1 MRLGRAADTA
11 KSRLENGPE
20 IEARPLQPTPICTE
34 FTPPRDYGLAFP
46 ASLMSLKLWCL
57 LYPLNGFHLLEAC

>member
-1 MRLGRAADTA
+1 MRLGRATDTA

-46 ASLMSLKLWCL
+46 ASLMSLKL
-57 LYPLNGFHLLEAC
+57 